1 MVDKIDEFLRTVSFN
16 ASSTIPLFD
25 EFEMGWGCAIGRGES
40 FGGGISS
47 SGCVIGSVEF
57 ESTVDTQGVFANREP
72 VMREIFGKR
81 VYRVDGIQCIFK
93 SVHKDWAVVEVDLL
107 GERKTLFLAKL
118 GGFISHGNSIREAF
132 EQLQDKVVALIHY
145 EENKALFMKRF
156 PKMDKKYANS
166 DLIRWHSKVFG
177 ACDEGTALFLKE
189 KRIPYFGKTTLVEFF
204 DTIRGGFHSWL
215 VADLENEYKRL

>member
-1 MVDKIDEFLRTVSFN
+1 
-16 ASSTIPLFD
+16 
-25 EFEMGWGCAIGRGES
+25 MG
-40 FGGGISS
+40 
-47 SGCVIGSVEF
+47 
-57 ESTVDTQGVFANREP
+57 
-72 VMREIFGKR
+72 
-81 VYRVDGIQCIFK
+81 
-93 SVHKDWAVVEVDLL
+93 
-107 GERKTLFLAKL
+107 KL
-118 GGFISHGNSIREAF
+118 GTLVLLTTKPSASISGGSS
-132 EQLQDKVVALIHY
+132 LHY

-189 KRIPYFGKTTLVEFF
+189 KRIPYFGKMTLVEFF